1 MIRDVDTSTLRSF
14 LAVAETGGFTA
25 ASKRLFRSQSAVSM
39 QIKKLEE
46 IVGAEVFERTTG
58 GVALTAQGELLVGF
72 ARRLVELHD
81 LAIAEVRGDLVTGT
95 VRIGVMD
102 DYATHVLPEL
112 FAAFNRRYPG
122 IKLEITT
129 GFTSQLV
136 EGLGSEF
143 DLVLATQGAG
153 SKAGRVLLRERTC
166 WAFSARKPL
175 PDLSVVPLAVLAP
188 GNLFRNWATDALD
201 RAGLPWRIVYSST
214 SISAIEAAAAA
225 GIAVTVVKS
234 GTARSDLRIL
244 GSAEGL
250 PALPASEIA
259 LHRPPGQLSP
269 AAHQLAEF
277 LEQELSAR

>member
-1 MIRDVDTSTLRSF
+1 MIRDVDTATLRSF

-46 IVGAEVFERTTG
+46 IVGAEVFERATG

-102 DYATHVLPEL
+102 DYATHVLPDL
-112 FAAFNRRYPG
+112 FADFNRRYPG

-136 EGLGSEF
+136 EGLGSDF
-143 DLVLATQGAG
+143 DLVLATQAAG
-153 SKAGRVLLRERTC
+153 SKAGRVLLGERTC

-175 PDLSVVPLAVLAP
+175 PDLDVVPLAVLAP